1 VEESGATI
9 SSDAEVATSDHLA
22 SELSRMA
29 ENDSDLA
36 KEVEARLRGAKVR
49 FDGTSSTIETPPES
63 RTPTPPQASS
73 LSATPRPAKQEDEG
87 MPAGHVSVVPARNG
101 TTANPVRSATVG
113 QARDQAWR
121 REFAREQ
128 AENAA
133 PVRRQRHSYVG
144 KVVRALPFVL
154 IFMFL
159 VLRFDRTVSLFGA
172 LFGLTFGVLVVVALI
187 VATSRVGRKTTSM
200 PRDDT
205 LRSSSR
211 RRLP

>member
-9 SSDAEVATSDHLA
+9 SSEAEVATSDHLA
-22 SELSRMA
+22 SELSKMA

-36 KEVEARLRGAKVR
+36 KEVDARLRGAKVR
-49 FDGTSSTIETPPES
+49 FDGTSPTIETQPES
-63 RTPTPPQASS
+63 GTPTPQRASS
-73 LSATPRPAKQEDEG
+73 PSDPARPASHERG
-87 MPAGHVSVVPARNG
+87 RTPAGHASVAPARNG
-101 TTANPVRSATVG
+101 PTAHPVRSATAD
-113 QARDQAWR
+113 QARDQDWA
-121 REFAREQ
+121 RELAREQ

-133 PVRRQRHSYVG
+133 PARRPRYAHAG
-144 KVVRALPFVL
+144 KVVRAIPFVL

-159 VLRFDRTVSLFGA
+159 VLGFDRTVSLFGA

-205 LRSSSR
+205 LGSSSR